1 MRTKKRPHEKENR
14 KSLDLEEFGLWETN
28 EFSTS
33 CMYWVAVFYSNEKK
47 IKREMMMEEK
57 IISCNFV
64 RLLSLCFKFKATN
77 KRN

>member
-1 MRTKKRPHEKENR
+1 MRTKKRPHGKEKR

-47 IKREMMMEEK
+47 
-57 IISCNFV
+57 NQ
-64 RLLSLCFKFKATN
+64 
-77 KRN
+77 KRNDDGRKDS